1 MNPQLGAP
9 FVIAARHPVASAVA
23 SAPPPAAGCGVLDLS
38 GDLVVT
44 SGGSLRDAVED
55 LLAGGAET
63 IVLGCAG
70 LTHIDT
76 PGLALL
82 QRLAVR
88 CAESGG
94 ALIAAAL
101 PPAFHELT
109 ERLRLRETL
118 QFADSVE
125 AALAQRAR

>member
-1 MNPQLGAP
+1 MSPQLGAP
-9 FVIAARHPVASAVA
+9 LVIAARRPLALASA
-23 SAPPPAAGCGVLDLS
+23 AAVPCGVLDLS
-38 GDLVVT
+38 GDLVIT
-44 SGGSLRDAVED
+44 SSGALLDAVED
-55 LLAGGAET
+55 LLAGGVRT
-63 IVLGCAG
+63 VVLGCGG

-88 CAESGG
+88 CGESGG

-101 PPAFHELT
+101 PAAFHELT

-125 AALAQRAR
+125 AALAPPER

>member
-1 MNPQLGAP
+1 MTPQLGAP
-9 FVIAARHPVASAVA
+9 FVIAGRQPVSVAAAV
-23 SAPPPAAGCGVLDLS
+23 GCGVLDLS

-44 SGGSLRDAVED
+44 SGGALRDAVEE
-55 LLAGGAET
+55 LLAGGVGT
-63 IVLGCAG
+63 IVLGCSG

-88 CAESGG
+88 CGESDG
-94 ALIAAAL
+94 ALIAAGL

-118 QFADSVE
+118 QFAASVE
-125 AALAQRAR
+125 AALAQHAR